1 MDAHFFLKLLRSC
14 QRGSISRRT
23 FLGRTGLGLAT
34 AVLAA
39 QARPVLARPDL
50 GDRLVVATWPHYYS
64 QENLDH
70 FQQATGVKVTLDIS
84 GSNEEMLAK
93 LRDNTLGIDVLVGT
107 NYVIPSYAG
116 QRLIEPLDLS
126 RVPAFDASAYDG
138 RMLAQGQVGKTTYA
152 LPKNWGT
159 TGMLY
164 NADKLRK
171 GPRSWR
177 EFWHMARTRADRRTL
192 VHDYQLTAIGNA
204 LKACGFSFNSLVPQE
219 LEKAEALMMQTRP
232 HLLAVTSDTQ
242 PMMQGGEAWLSMAWT
257 GDARLLRRD
266 NSAFTYVL
274 GEEGGE
280 LWTDFFAINRA
291 STRKDAAYA
300 LVDYLL
306 TPAQNVREVMAHG
319 FPSGDKR
326 VDALLPADMLQD
338 PVLYPAA
345 EALSLLEY
353 GAAATLTSPL
363 RAEIMARFRA

>member
-1 MDAHFFLKLLRSC
+1 MDAHFFLKLLRSF

-23 FLGRTGLGLAT
+23 FLGRTGLGLAMAT
-34 AVLAA
+34 LAA
-39 QARPVLARPDL
+39 QARPVMARPDL
-50 GDRLVVATWPHYYS
+50 GDRLVLATWPHYHS

-70 FQQATGVKVTLDIS
+70 FQQATGVRVTVDVS
-84 GSNEEMLAK
+84 GSNEEMLGK
-93 LRDNTLGIDVLVGT
+93 LRDNSLGIDVLVST

-126 RVPAFDASAYDG
+126 RVQAFDPNAYDG
-138 RMLAQGQVGKTTYA
+138 RMIAQGKVAKVPYG

-164 NADKLRK
+164 NADKLRQ
-171 GPRSWR
+171 GPASWR

-219 LEKAEALMMQTRP
+219 LEKAEALMMQARP
-232 HLLAVTSDTQ
+232 HLLAVTSDIQ
-242 PMMQGGEAWLSMAWT
+242 PMMQSGDAWLSMAWT
-257 GDARLLRRD
+257 GDARLLRGD
-266 NSAFTYVL
+266 NSALTYVL

-280 LWTDFFAINRA
+280 VWTDFFAINRA

-300 LVDYLL
+300 LIDYLL

-345 EALSLLEY
+345 QVLSRLEY